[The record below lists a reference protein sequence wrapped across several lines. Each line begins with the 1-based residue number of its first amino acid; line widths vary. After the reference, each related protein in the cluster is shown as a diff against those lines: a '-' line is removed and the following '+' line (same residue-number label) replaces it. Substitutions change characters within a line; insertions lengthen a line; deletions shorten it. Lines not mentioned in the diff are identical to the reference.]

1 MKNVVAIRI
10 ALAASLC
17 LTWAAVA
24 QQTDP
29 WVGTWTLNVEK
40 SKADPGPLPKS
51 LTLRI
56 EAVAGGA
63 QKHTAEAVT
72 AKDEKRVTERTA
84 KYDGVEVPVDETP
97 KPAHGAS
104 VTNSFRRLDE
114 RSFEVTTRRDGKVT
128 NTSTLSV
135 SPDGKTMTQ
144 TSAGLNLQGQK
155 ADITAVFEKQ

>member
-1 MKNVVAIRI
+1 MKNAVAIRI
-10 ALAASLC
+10 ALTASLC
-17 LTWAAVA
+17 LTCAAFA
-24 QQTDP
+24 QPTDP
-29 WVGTWTLNVEK
+29 WVGTWNLNVEK
-40 SKADPGPLPKS
+40 SEADPGPLPKS

-56 EAVAGGA
+56 EPAAGGA

-72 AKDEKRVTERTA
+72 AKGEKRVTERTA

-114 RSFEVTTRRDGKVT
+114 RSFEVTTRRDGKVS
-128 NTSTLSV
+128 NTSTLTV

-144 TSAGLNLQGQK
+144 TSTGLNLQGEK
-155 ADITAVFEKQ
+155 ATGRAVFEKQ